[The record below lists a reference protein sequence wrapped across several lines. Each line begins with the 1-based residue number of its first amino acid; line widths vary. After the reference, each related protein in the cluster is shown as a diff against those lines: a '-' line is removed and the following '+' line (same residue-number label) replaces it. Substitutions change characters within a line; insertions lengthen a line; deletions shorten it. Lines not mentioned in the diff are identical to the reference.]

1 MADDGPSA
9 SQLGQWIS
17 TGASIVAPVTLLSA
31 LLFYFGYVSSSSEY
45 AYFGVDVDTI
55 GLSTQGFIMRSPQT
69 LLVPLLV
76 FPLAAAGFL
85 TLNAAIRRRI
95 ASRVAHT
102 ADEANT
108 GKPDG
113 DSARHIEHIRHRVQW
128 SRLFG
133 LAVLTIGVILLF
145 TYPYLHDWTW
155 YALVTPLLVALGGGI
170 IAYASRLLTYLQ
182 RMQEQQAP
190 GTLAGDRRNR
200 ARLANDDGS
209 VVARRIASA
218 LIYVVIAA
226 SIFWATATIA
236 QASGRAIAQNAANN
250 FDKLPSVILDTKE
263 RLFLHDPGIEETLL
277 PPSGGQTFHYRY
289 RGLRLLIEGQDRMFL
304 VPDQWSASDS
314 TLIVPLDSSVRVQFQ
329 FQNDPP

>member
-1 MADDGPSA
+1 MADDRPSV
-9 SQLGQWIS
+9 SQFGQWIS
-17 TGASIVAPVTLLSA
+17 TATSIVAPVTLLSA

-76 FPLAAAGFL
+76 FPLVAAGFL

-95 ASRVAHT
+95 TSRVVYT
-102 ADEANT
+102 AGEANT
-108 GKPDG
+108 AKPDG
-113 DSARHIEHIRHRVQW
+113 DAALHTKHIRHVVQR
-128 SRLFG
+128 SRFAG

-145 TYPYLHDWTW
+145 AYPYLHGWAW
-155 YALVTPLLVALGGGI
+155 YGLVTPLLIALGAGI
-170 IAYASRLLTYLQ
+170 IAYASRVLTYLQ
-182 RMQEQQAP
+182 RLLEQQAP
-190 GTLAGDRRNR
+190 RTAKDVGLSR
-200 ARLANDDGS
+200 ARLAHEDSS
-209 VVARRIASA
+209 VVARGIASA

-236 QASGRAIAQNAANN
+236 QASGRAIAQNAARN

-263 RLFLHDPGIEETLL
+263 RLFLHDPGIEETVL

-304 VPDQWSASDS
+304 VPNRWSASDS
-314 TLIVPLDSSVRVQFQ
+314 TLIMPLDDSVRVQFQ
-329 FQNDPP
+329 FQNQAP